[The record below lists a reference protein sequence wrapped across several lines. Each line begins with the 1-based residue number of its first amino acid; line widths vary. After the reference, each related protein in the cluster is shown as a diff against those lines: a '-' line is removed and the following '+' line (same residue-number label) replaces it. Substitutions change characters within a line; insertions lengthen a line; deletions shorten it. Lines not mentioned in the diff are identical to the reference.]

1 MPLNAS
7 DILTLKS
14 IEVQSLE
21 RVESV
26 RLGFDRPY
34 EDTPL
39 INFEPG
45 SLNLRFDSLTIDPV
59 LPSLLLPESNR
70 MIKAVRAFQTPN
82 TQFVQLDIILQSSRL
97 LLEHPEIVVDGS
109 NMILNL
115 QLNLLNASSAR
126 ADTSQLS
133 KEIGDKIRSDKE
145 FPSTFSKEDPPQP
158 KLSAED
164 FLFQPDRDWVAT
176 MVTLVLSLL
185 SVLLLIYLLALLYN
199 RFLSGHFPALKG
211 GQKIRMV
218 STYHVAPKQKIMV
231 IQINEQYFAC
241 GVSPTSINLISELK
255 DSEDQSFLSG
265 ITPQTPTEE
274 IDIDRSRAEFMKALD
289 KARTQARSIDSN
301 MDPNQVSAEHEAG
314 DSSIEESKKTDE
326 EGNNV
331 FSETECSLNQKAPE
345 SERFNTPVRNPFSV
359 PVNETSEETTL
370 NPAIQ
375 DFASK
380 LSQRLKSLKPIK

>member
-1 MPLNAS
+1 MAWLLVLVLQMPLYAS

-97 LLEHPEIVVDGS
+97 LLEHPEIVVDGP

-126 ADTSQLS
+126 ADSSQLS
-133 KEIGDKIRSDKE
+133 EEIGDKIRSDKE

-274 IDIDRSRAEFMKALD
+274 IDIDR
-289 KARTQARSIDSN
+289 
-301 MDPNQVSAEHEAG
+301 
-314 DSSIEESKKTDE
+314 
-326 EGNNV
+326 
-331 FSETECSLNQKAPE
+331 
-345 SERFNTPVRNPFSV
+345 
-359 PVNETSEETTL
+359 
-370 NPAIQ
+370 
-375 DFASK
+375 
-380 LSQRLKSLKPIK
+380 